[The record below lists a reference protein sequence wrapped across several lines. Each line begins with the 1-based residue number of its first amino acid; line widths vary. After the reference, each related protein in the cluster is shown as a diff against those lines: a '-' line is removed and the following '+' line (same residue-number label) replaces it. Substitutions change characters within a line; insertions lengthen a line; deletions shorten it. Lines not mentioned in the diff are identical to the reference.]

1 MDIDRYAPA
10 QKTDFDE
17 IPIISL
23 SGLDTDA
30 GFERIAHDLVETAH
44 RVGFFYLR
52 IMGFPKCD
60 GSGI

>member
-23 SGLDTDA
+23 SGLDTVQGLNA
-30 GFERIAHDLVETAH
+30 LRVIWLKRRIVLVLLSQE
-44 RVGFFYLR
+44 
-52 IMGFPKCD
+52 IMEFPQM
-60 GSGI
+60 